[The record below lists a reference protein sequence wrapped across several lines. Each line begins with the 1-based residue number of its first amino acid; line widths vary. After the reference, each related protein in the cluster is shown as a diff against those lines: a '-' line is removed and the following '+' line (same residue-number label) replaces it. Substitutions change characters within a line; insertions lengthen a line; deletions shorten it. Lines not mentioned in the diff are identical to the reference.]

1 MDIEFLREFQV
12 LSKTC
17 SFQEASEM
25 LYITNSTLSKHIQKM
40 EAELGHSLFERSTR
54 KVALTGAGKILQ
66 DKGEQILSLYDEG
79 ILQIN
84 AESAWE
90 TNTLSIAFAGSQFR
104 FGVLDTIFAFKDTHL
119 AINVQL
125 TELDEPPQKS
135 VFTDK
140 QAEFIFAGDLN
151 RMSKEVLRYP
161 FWKEELV
168 LLVSDQNP
176 LAHKTSMELQ
186 ELAREP
192 LVLPYKDFLQNIFL
206 KACGDAGFT
215 PNIKLC
221 TQSPQTALQL
231 VANNYASA
239 VFPRDCLISHN
250 GGENLHVISLAPVIT
265 FEIYMLYL
273 DGRSFSQ
280 AGKQFYDY
288 VCREAAFTSESFQ
301 KGEPA

>member
-84 AESAWE
+84 AESARE

-104 FGVLDTIFAFKDTHL
+104 FGVLDTIFAFKDTHP

>member
-1 MDIEFLREFQV
+1 MDIEFLREFLV

-17 SFQEASEM
+17 SFQEASEK

-54 KVALTGAGKILQ
+54 RVALTNAGKILQ

-79 ILQIN
+79 LMQIN
-84 AESAWE
+84 AETAKA
-90 TNTLSIAFAGSQFR
+90 TNTLSIAFAGSLFR
-104 FGVLDTIFAFKDTHL
+104 FGVLDTILAFKDAHPD
-119 AINVQL
+119 INVQL

-135 VFTDK
+135 VFIEK

-161 FWKEELV
+161 FRKEELV

-176 LAHKTSMELQ
+176 LAQRTSMKLP
-186 ELAREP
+186 ELANEP
-192 LVLPYKDFLQNIFL
+192 LMLPYKDFLQSIFL
-206 KACGDAGFT
+206 KACADADFT
-215 PNIKLC
+215 PNIRLC
-221 TQSPQTALQL
+221 TQSPQTTFQL

-239 VFPRDCLISHN
+239 IFPRDCLKGHS
-250 GGENLHVISLAPVIT
+250 GGEALHAISITPVIT

-280 AGKQFYDY
+280 AGKLFYDY
-288 VCREAAFTSESFQ
+288 VCGEASE
-301 KGEPA
+301 AVL